1 MGFKAL
7 KIEKIPANLNVFGKE
22 QRNLVTIG

>member
-7 KIEKIPANLNVFGKE
+7 KIEKIPANLNVLRKKY
-22 QRNLVTIG
+22 RHLVTIG